1 MFIYFCRIRP
11 NNECQNGILSREKRS
26 DGAFIIF
33 ILTWNQFY
41 EFLSIVYFYS
51 YIFSHLAS
59 LGWNAYTQPTSETRE
74 TSAAKHWHDN
84 YLHFS
89 FAPFTFLQSFIS
101 LISPI
106 FFYLIDC
113 NSMLE
118 KLDQILN
125 GVNRQR
131 LEVFRQKITLVKDTN
146 CFKMSDKDKKVIKS
160 HVFHNG
166 SLKRFKR

>member
-1 MFIYFCRIRP
+1 
-11 NNECQNGILSREKRS
+11 
-26 DGAFIIF
+26 
-33 ILTWNQFY
+33 
-41 EFLSIVYFYS
+41 
-51 YIFSHLAS
+51 
-59 LGWNAYTQPTSETRE
+59 
-74 TSAAKHWHDN
+74 
-84 YLHFS
+84 
-89 FAPFTFLQSFIS
+89 
-101 LISPI
+101 
-106 FFYLIDC
+106 
-113 NSMLE
+113 MLE